1 MGRPRTRDYDE
12 LRREL
17 LTAAGRLLAE
27 EGPHAMSTR
36 RVAHEVGTSTTAV
49 YNLFGDK
56 SGLLRAMFLDGFAAL
71 EARFAR
77 VPVDGDPEAD
87 LLALGHAYRAAARAN
102 PHRYDLMFGRPIA
115 DFRPDE
121 ADLARIQG
129 TFDSLVRAVERC
141 VAAGRFAPTDP
152 YDTAT
157 HLSALVHGLAGLE
170 LRGALGDEERAE
182 RQWRVALEAACRG
195 HRATPGAVVSAADA
209 SD

>member
-27 EGPHAMSTR
+27 EGPQAMSTR

-56 SGLLRAMFLDGFAAL
+56 AGLLRAMFLDGFAAL
-71 EARFAR
+71 EARFAE

-87 LLALGHAYRAAARAN
+87 LLALGYAYRAAARAN
-102 PHRYDLMFGRPIA
+102 PHRYDLMFGRPVA

-129 TFDSLVRAVERC
+129 TFDTLVRAVERC

-152 YDTAT
+152 HDTAT

-170 LRGALGDEERAE
+170 LRGALGDRERAG

-195 HRATPGAVVSAADA
+195 HRATPGAVGSAAAA
-209 SD
+209 SG